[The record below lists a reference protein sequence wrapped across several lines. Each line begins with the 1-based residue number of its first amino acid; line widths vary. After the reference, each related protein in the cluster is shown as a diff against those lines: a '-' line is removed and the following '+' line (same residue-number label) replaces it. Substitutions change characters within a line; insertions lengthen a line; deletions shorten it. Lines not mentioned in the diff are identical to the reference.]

1 MPKTNVPPHG
11 TSRLIT
17 VHKLKPKMALLAD
30 IRRGASGRELDSH
43 SSDPQP
49 VEPSK
54 CNRASG
60 RTTCTWPG
68 HDLFTA
74 WYGYCRV
81 CHVVKDSVLRCG
93 TQTERERRLHTVP
106 KRVPSVLEAR
116 DPTAAASRTS
126 SDINETPPRKRK
138 DGGASLFLPQGQM
151 ASSKSQS
158 ALVPSVAKASLSV
171 SKATKRSPRPQQDGL
186 CYRKSCAGKLCNCKG
201 KSPLITNLF
210 NKQPSA
216 LSLHLKHKEL
226 KSRPQEVSLRIGLP
240 AD

>member
-1 MPKTNVPPHG
+1 
-11 TSRLIT
+11 
-17 VHKLKPKMALLAD
+17 MALLAD

-60 RTTCTWPG
+60 RTACTWPG

-93 TQTERERRLHTVP
+93 TQTERERRSHAVP
-106 KRVPSVLEAR
+106 KRVPSVPEAR
-116 DPTAAASRTS
+116 DPTAAAARGS
-126 SDINETPPRKRK
+126 SDTNETPPRNSK

-151 ASSKSQS
+151 ASSKSQA
-158 ALVPSVAKASLSV
+158 ALVPSVAKASLS
-171 SKATKRSPRPQQDGL
+171 
-186 CYRKSCAGKLCNCKG
+186 
-201 KSPLITNLF
+201 
-210 NKQPSA
+210 
-216 LSLHLKHKEL
+216 LH
-226 KSRPQEVSLRIGLP
+226 RNQRN
-240 AD
+240 